1 MTTNDDASKIEIL
14 MPRPMAP
21 RVIEQL
27 DSRFVLHRLWEAD
40 DADAFIAELAPRIR
54 GIATGGGTSGRV
66 DRGLI
71 DALPNLE
78 IISSFGV
85 GYDHVDAAH
94 AGTKGIVVT
103 NTPDVLT
110 DEVADLTL
118 GLLLAT
124 LRKLPQADR
133 YLREGRWLEKPFPL
147 SPTLRGRTVG
157 ILGYGRIG
165 RAIAKRSRRFRCH
178 RRPITGATS
187 RRYAPHRLLC
197 RSRKPWPQDAST
209 SIVINAPAA
218 RAAEKLVERA
228 SPPSAPQPEGVCQGR
243 AWQRRDEAALIAAPA
258 GRHDPSAG
266 LDVFEKEPRV
276 PVSLELTVTW
286 SIV

>member
-1 MTTNDDASKIEIL
+1 
-14 MPRPMAP
+14 MPRAEAP
-21 RVIEQL
+21 
-27 DSRFVLHRLWEAD
+27 
-40 DADAFIAELAPRIR
+40 
-54 GIATGGGTSGRV
+54 SGRV

-133 YLREGRWLEKPFPL
+133 YLREGRWLEKTVPAQPH
-147 SPTLRGRTVG
+147 PARTPRSVSSAMAASAG
-157 ILGYGRIG
+157 
-165 RAIAKRSRRFRCH
+165 RSRNVS
-178 RRPITGATS
+178 TGSVVTVVYHGRHEQAD
-187 RRYAPHRLLC
+187 APHRYYADLEAMA
-197 RSRKPWPQDAST
+197 QDADT
-209 SIVINAPAA
+209 LIVITPGGKGT
-218 RAAEKLVERA
+218 EKLVDARIPRGPRPARRA
-228 SPPSAPQPEGVCQGR
+228 CQTSR
-243 AWQRRDEAALIAAPA
+243 VAASWTRR
-258 GRHDPSAG
+258 R
-266 LDVFEKEPRV
+266 
-276 PVSLELTVTW
+276 
-286 SIV
+286 